1 MARVAELVGTMFL
14 TMTVVGSGI
23 MAQNLTQ
30 DLGLQLVINA
40 AATVATLYI
49 LINLIAPIS
58 GAHFNPVVTMVA
70 TIRGEMKLKQT
81 TFYLFAQFSGAI
93 IGTLIAQFLFER
105 DLFETS
111 TKVREGSNLFVSEI
125 IATFGLVTIAFAGWF
140 KIKTRQRALL
150 ISLWIGSAYFFTSS
164 TSYANPAVTVGRMF
178 TDSFSGIAPES
189 VLAFIAAQVVGAS
202 LALALLTKANRFVGK
217 MNNVRKE

>member
-1 MARVAELVGTMFL
+1 MARVAELIGTMFL

>member
-70 TIRGEMKLKQT
+70 AIRGEMKLKQT

-140 KIKTRQRALL
+140 KIKTRQRASL

-164 TSYANPAVTVGRMF
+164 TSFANPAVTLGRMF
-178 TDSFSGIAPES
+178 TDTFSGIAPES
-189 VLAFIAAQVVGAS
+189 VLAFIAAQIIGAS